1 MAGKAAIIGGGIGG
15 LATAA
20 ALTRA
25 GWGVEIFER
34 AAGLPEVG
42 TGLGIWPNALR
53 ALDRLGLGEA
63 ARARG
68 RKQPSGAIT
77 RPDGSRIATIDTAR
91 LERRQGEPVYLLSRP
106 ALLRI
111 LASTVPEGTIRFSTP
126 VDDPRLLQP
135 SYDLI
140 VGADGI
146 HSPTRRAIFGDRH
159 SLVYSGWTVWRGT
172 VELGLAGGGEIWGR
186 AMKFGVTPQEPG
198 RTNWYAVRAAP
209 EGYRPPDGDLAELRH
224 LFGHWHDPVPRIL
237 DLIDLDG
244 VLRHDLHYLAPLP
257 SFVHSNVALLGDAAH
272 AMTPDLG
279 QGACQAMIDGVALG
293 EALAADSDVPSALR
307 RYDRARRKPTQRLA
321 AMSLRVSKL
330 TQMRRFLPLR
340 DTIARAALAFGP
352 PG

>member
-1 MAGKAAIIGGGIGG
+1 MARKAAIIGGGIGG
-15 LATAA
+15 LAAAA

-25 GWGVEIFER
+25 GWQIEVFER
-34 AAGLPEVG
+34 AQGLPEVG
-42 TGLGIWPNALR
+42 TGLGIWPAALR
-53 ALDRLGLGEA
+53 ALDRLGLGSQ

-77 RPDGSRIATIDTAR
+77 RPDGSTIAIIDTAR

-111 LASTVPEGTIRFSTP
+111 LASAVPEGAIRFGAS
-126 VDDPRLLQP
+126 VDSPPR
-135 SYDLI
+135 SGYDLV

-146 HSPTRRAIFGDRH
+146 HSATRSAFFGNRH
-159 SLVYSGWTVWRGT
+159 RLVYSGWTVWRGT
-172 VELGLAGGGEIWGR
+172 VGLDLEAGGETWGR

-198 RTNWYAVRAAP
+198 RTNWYAVRTAP

-340 DTIARAALAFGP
+340 DTIARASLAFGP